1 MNFLPVGLQNLINL
15 IDTKIWKYI
24 LIGLFFL
31 LVMFLFWFF
40 YTYEYDN
47 GIKKKENITISLN
60 TKKDISIFKDV
71 ELKLHNQK
79 CSRINENKLEFEC
92 NKPKN
97 GKYRIEINNY
107 IDNIEIIDN
116 IYTYSIKS
124 IDKEDSLIKEASLK
138 LKDNK
143 LEGKLLVVKKDNNIP
158 KYVDTNKKFNLKI
171 YNSNFQASIENAEI
185 LFSKPWKDFF
195 NIYYLNNKL
204 FVDYEIDNEKFYSY
218 KPYFLTK
225 ELDVDDLFSFG
236 QNNEN
241 IIIKDVLKIKDNN
254 LEVLNYSKKLPNI
267 NLFRLQ
273 TDENKNGYI
282 KFTIKNMNKDN
293 IFNLYMNNKHVFKYE
308 YPNFKFD
315 IREQR
320 ESENSIER
328 VHIGTQ
334 SFIQDS
340 IAPNEKEAKFEKG
353 IIKNLY
359 FLFEKKDNN
368 CKLTVNADKYKK
380 VTKEFLCEDDSLNKI
395 INSQLH
401 IENSK
406 CTNNNDK
413 KCVLFEISDLETGL
427 DFLNSPTRNYSF

>member
-1 MNFLPVGLQNLINL
+1 MKWLLDKLQELFPPVF
-15 IDTKIWKYI
+15 KYI
-24 LIGLFFL
+24 LLFGLLIIVVFIIW
-31 LVMFLFWFF
+31 VLF
-40 YTYEYDN
+40 TYEYDE

-60 TKKDISIFKDV
+60 TKKDVSIFKDA

-79 CSRINENKLEFEC
+79 CTRIKENKLEFEC
-92 NKPKN
+92 NKPKK
-97 GKYRIEINNY
+97 GKYKIEINNY

-116 IYTYSIKS
+116 IYIYSIKS

-158 KYVDTNKKFNLKI
+158 KYVDTNKEFNLKI

-195 NIYYLNNKL
+195 NIYYLNNKI

-254 LEVLNYSKKLPNI
+254 LEVLNDIKKLPNI
-267 NLFRLQ
+267 NLFKVK

-293 IFNLYMNNKHVFKYE
+293 IFNLYMNTRHVFKYE

-315 IREQR
+315 IRETR
-320 ESENSIER
+320 ESDNSTKR

-353 IIKNLY
+353 IIKNIN

-380 VTKEFLCEDDSLNKI
+380 VTKEFLCEDDSLNEI

-427 DFLNSPTRNYSF
+427 DFASSPSRNYSF